1 MGNSRREFGQQGLVV
16 ATDGDDRVED
26 RLDRC
31 SQRVGCGRSEEG
43 GHRHVLL
50 GYPQTVSERTA
61 QVRCARLCGVFAWE
75 VSQDSNDHALVDE
88 IATLL

>member
-1 MGNSRREFGQQGLVV
+1 VTIAWKIVSTAV
-16 ATDGDDRVED
+16 ASGSAAAAAKRAGIAM
-26 RLDRC
+26 C
-31 SQRVGCGRSEEG
+31 CW
-43 GHRHVLL
+43 

-61 QVRCARLCGVFAWE
+61 LVRCARLCGVFAWE